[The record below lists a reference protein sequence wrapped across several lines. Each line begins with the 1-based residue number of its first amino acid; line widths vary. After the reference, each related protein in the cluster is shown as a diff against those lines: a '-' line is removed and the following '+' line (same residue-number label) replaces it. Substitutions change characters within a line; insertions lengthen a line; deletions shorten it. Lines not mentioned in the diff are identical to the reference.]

1 MSVELAINL
10 WATYVMATGSEDTI
24 SRTFSKPNVVIY
36 AIEYHSCQRG
46 IASIFTSTVN
56 ENIIRKN
63 MYAICKQYK
72 Q

>member
-1 MSVELAINL
+1 
-10 WATYVMATGSEDTI
+10 MATGSEDTI

-46 IASIFTSTVN
+46 IGPILTSTVN

-63 MYAICKQYK
+63 MYAICKQ
-72 Q
+72 